1 MIPGQCQDVMP
12 YLGSSLFAEIPTNF
26 FGILTGPNARL
37 YLDVV
42 DAIEREMPSRGDAM
56 EWAEVIEIIDGV
68 LAAGVVLEA
77 EGDEVAV
84 ESEQPSSRVLRRL
97 VATRWMEEEKR
108 SDYRR
113 VLFLE
118 PSAQLVLEALRTIVS
133 QSVASFTGKLR
144 LVCDRLAALRFDHS
158 RMELIWEELKSCL
171 TETRS
176 GLRELRNIRKQVER
190 YASRQLRTATLAEA
204 LDIIYNEFST
214 LITQQCY
221 RELIH
226 ARLPERLREALEGL
240 TALERDDL
248 ALQRLSEDYI
258 RTNNEPGRA
267 APKILRTIGEL
278 SQALGDV
285 EPTADRVDTST
296 ADFARRSRSRIR
308 YIQDVGSSRRQQ
320 IKTIFDFVRE
330 HLEGVRFSDLEE
342 RLTLPPLRM
351 IDAGLLGTSSL
362 ARPRRAGAAAMRHQ
376 VALPLSDDERE
387 ESLREMEKNMR
398 NSLRLDR
405 ANRFVEQLQ
414 LMSGESMIS
423 DRMSIHT
430 EDDLLDVISC
440 LVFAPAGG
448 AAYRLRTNRELHPS
462 DPVLMDRKGEFFIE
476 RFEVEKK

>member
-1 MIPGQCQDVMP
+1 
-12 YLGSSLFAEIPTNF
+12 
-26 FGILTGPNARL
+26 
-37 YLDVV
+37 
-42 DAIEREMPSRGDAM
+42 
-56 EWAEVIEIIDGV
+56 
-68 LAAGVVLEA
+68 
-77 EGDEVAV
+77 
-84 ESEQPSSRVLRRL
+84 
-97 VATRWMEEEKR
+97 
-108 SDYRR
+108 
-113 VLFLE
+113 
-118 PSAQLVLEALRTIVS
+118 
-133 QSVASFTGKLR
+133 
-144 LVCDRLAALRFDHS
+144 
-158 RMELIWEELKSCL
+158 MELIWEELKSCL
-171 TETRS
+171 AETRA

-248 ALQRLSEDYI
+248 ALQRLSGDYI
-258 RTNNEPGRA
+258 RTSNEPGRA
-267 APKILRTIGEL
+267 ASEILRTIEEL
-278 SQALGDV
+278 SLALGDV

-330 HLEGVRFSDLEE
+330 HLEGVRFSDLED

-351 IDAGLLGTSSL
+351 MDAGLLGISSL
-362 ARPRRAGAAAMRHQ
+362 AKPRRAGAAAERHQ
-376 VALPLSDDERE
+376 VAAPLSDDERE

-405 ANRFVEQLQ
+405 ANRFVEQLH
-414 LMSGESMIS
+414 LKSGESMIS
-423 DRMSIHT
+423 ERMSIHT

-448 AAYRLRTNRELHPS
+448 AAYRLRTNREVAPS
-462 DPVLMDRKGEFFIE
+462 EPVVMDPKGEFFIE